1 MKKVNSSKMAVLS
14 GGISLLVSFI
24 IVSCFQVPT
33 YSKVPQIQFK
43 GFSRYTLQPGSGV
56 GQSKRDS
63 LVITLSFTDGD
74 GDLGNTLPIIS
85 SELDRYQ
92 QAGGWGNYMI
102 RTFRLENK
110 QYVEQ
115 NLVNNNLLIFPRLSQ
130 EGKTGPIEG
139 TLDLNQ
145 LYPCGSRFTIYPTKY
160 RIQIRDHALN
170 ISNEIETDT
179 IHLPYSY

>member
-1 MKKVNSSKMAVLS
+1 MAVLS
-14 GGISLLVSFI
+14 GAIILLVNLLLI
-24 IVSCFQVPT
+24 SCFQEPN

-63 LVITLSFTDGD
+63 LVITLGFTDGD
-74 GDLGNTLPIIS
+74 GDLGNSLPITS
-85 SELDRYQ
+85 SESDRYQ
-92 QAGGWGNYMI
+92 QAGGWGNYRI

-115 NLVNNNLLIFPRLSQ
+115 NLVNNNLLIFPRLSR
-130 EGKTGPIEG
+130 EGKTGPIVG
-139 TLDLNQ
+139 DLDLNQ
-145 LYPCGSRFTIYPTKY
+145 LYQYGNRFTIYPTKY
-160 RIQIRDHALN
+160 RIQIRDRALN